1 MAYQCLTPL
10 MQVISLNT
18 KGWDGEDTH
27 RIIFNHK
34 EVKYMTDTMD
44 AVVGLGGLVI
54 VDRMTRKRKKRNKV
68 RAKQAPARSWKAF

>member
-1 MAYQCLTPL
+1 
-10 MQVISLNT
+10 
-18 KGWDGEDTH
+18 
-27 RIIFNHK
+27 
-34 EVKYMTDTMD
+34 MTDTMD